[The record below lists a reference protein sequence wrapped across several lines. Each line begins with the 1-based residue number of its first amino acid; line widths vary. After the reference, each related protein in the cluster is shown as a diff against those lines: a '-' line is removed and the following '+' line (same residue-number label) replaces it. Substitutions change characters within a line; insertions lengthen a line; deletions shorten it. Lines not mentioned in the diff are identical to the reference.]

1 MKTRTKILITIILA
15 FLTFQ
20 IFQYFQSSPGEPSKA
35 SFDDL
40 TEYLVG
46 RYEIYNSEYFKDK
59 LPKDTV
65 IDFSETRD
73 AFVALTTKLPDGRY
87 HIAFNRKYVRTPDF
101 GDLILLHE
109 SCHIPT
115 YDYYDRVDGFHGKEW
130 RACMTELD
138 LQGAFRYELIESFRG
153 GR

>member
-15 FLTFQ
+15 FLASWAIQ
-20 IFQYFQSSPGEPSKA
+20 RFQSSPGEPSEA
-35 SFDDL
+35 TLDDL
-40 TEYLVG
+40 TEYLTDQYKVF
-46 RYEIYNSEYFKDK
+46 NSEYFKNE

-73 AFVALTTKLPDGRY
+73 IFVALTTKLPDGRY
-87 HIAFNRKYVRTPDF
+87 HIAFNKKYVRDPGF

-115 YDYYDRVDGFHGKEW
+115 YDHYDVIDGYHGKEW
-130 RACMTELD
+130 RTCMTELE
-138 LQGAFRYELIESFRG
+138 LQGAFRHELIEKFRG
-153 GR
+153 GH

>member
-15 FLTFQ
+15 FLVSWLIGQ
-20 IFQYFQSSPGEPSKA
+20 FQSSPEEPSKA

-40 TEYLVG
+40 NEYLVD
-46 RYEIYNSEYFKDK
+46 RYEIYNSAYFQNK

-65 IDFSETRD
+65 VDFSEAQD
-73 AFVALTTKLPDGRY
+73 MYVALTTKLPDGRY
-87 HIAFNRKYVRTPDF
+87 HIALNKKYVRTPVF

-115 YDYYDRVDGFHGKEW
+115 FDYFDEVDGFHGKEW
-130 RACMTELD
+130 RACMTELE
-138 LQGAFRYELIESFRG
+138 LQGAFHLELIDSFG
-153 GR
+153 GGH